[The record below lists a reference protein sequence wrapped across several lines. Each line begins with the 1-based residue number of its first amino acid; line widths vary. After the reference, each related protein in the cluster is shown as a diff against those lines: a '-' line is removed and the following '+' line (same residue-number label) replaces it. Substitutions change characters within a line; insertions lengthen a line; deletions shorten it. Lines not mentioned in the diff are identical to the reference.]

1 MIYLDNAATT
11 ALDEKCFDIIKE
23 YNIDKFYNPSALYR
37 KAMESANSIK
47 RARNVIA
54 KSLGVKG
61 EEIIFTASGSE
72 ADNIALMCSI
82 RAKNGKIIVGSSE
95 HSAIYNTALELK
107 VRGYDVV
114 FAPCDSCGRTDLT
127 QLEKLLDNT
136 VVLVSIMHVCNET
149 GALNDLAAIS
159 KMVKAKAPRAVFH
172 SDGVQ
177 AYGKIPVNLKSL
189 GVDLYSI
196 SGHKIHAPKGIGAL
210 YCRSGLYLKTFIFGG
225 GQENNVRS
233 ATENLPSIMALGYV
247 VENNFANI
255 AANYTKVKELRD
267 YLYDSLN
274 SAFENIKVNTDLK
287 NSSPYV
293 FSFALNSA
301 RGEVLVHCLEDKG
314 VIVGTGSA
322 CNSQKST
329 KRIPA
334 ALGINDDYAQGMIR
348 VSFNE
353 KNTKEDVDCFITAL
367 KDSVSEL
374 IKYQNKSD
382 KNDCILSRLKLRQTR

>member
-11 ALDEKCFDIIKE
+11 ALDEKSFDIIKE

-247 VENNFANI
+247 VEKNFANI

-274 SAFENIKVNTDLK
+274 SAFENIKINTDLK

-293 FSFALNSA
+293 FSFALNSV

-382 KNDCILSRLKLRQTR
+382 KNDCILSRLKLR

>member
-11 ALDEKCFDIIKE
+11 ALDEKCLDIIRE
-23 YNIDKFYNPSALYR
+23 YNVERFYNPSALYR
-37 KAMESANSIK
+37 KAMESANAIK
-47 RARNVIA
+47 QARNSIA

-72 ADNIALMCSI
+72 ADNIALLCSV
-82 RAKNGKIIVGSSE
+82 RAKSGKVIIGSSE
-95 HSAIYNTALELK
+95 HSAVYNTALELK

-114 FAPCDSCGRTDLT
+114 FAPCDKFGRTDVGE
-127 QLEKLLDNT
+127 LEKLIDNT
-136 VVLVSIMHVCNET
+136 VVLISVMHVCNET
-149 GALNDLAAIS
+149 GALNDLSAIS
-159 KMVKAKAPRAVFH
+159 KIIKAKAPRAIFH

-210 YCRSGLYLKTFIFGG
+210 YCRSGLYLSTFVFGG

-233 ATENLPSIMALGYV
+233 ATENLPSIVAFGYLA
-247 VENNFANI
+247 EKI
-255 AANYTKVKELRD
+255 LPSLTDNYKKTKELRD
-267 YLYDSLN
+267 YLYQKLTDNL
-274 SAFENIKVNTDLK
+274 ENVKINTDLQH
-287 NSSPYV
+287 SSPYV

-301 RGEVLVHCLEDKG
+301 RGEVLVHCLEDRG
-314 VIVGTGSA
+314 IIVGTGSA

-334 ALGINDDYAQGMIR
+334 ALGIEGDYAQGMLR

-353 KNTKEDVDCFITAL
+353 NNTKDDIDAFIDAL
-367 KDSVSEL
+367 AQSLEEL
-374 IKYQNKSD
+374 IKYQNKSSIKD
-382 KNDCILSRLKLRQTR
+382 DCILSRLKLR

>member
-255 AANYTKVKELRD
+255 AVNYTKVKELRD

-274 SAFENIKVNTDLK
+274 NAFENIKVNTDLK

-353 KNTKEDVDCFITAL
+353 KNTKEDVDCFIAAL

-382 KNDCILSRLKLRQTR
+382 KNDCILSRLKLR

>member
-11 ALDEKCFDIIKE
+11 ALDEKCLEIIRE
-23 YNIDKFYNPSALYR
+23 YNVERFYNPSALYR
-37 KAMESANSIK
+37 KAMESANAIK
-47 RARNVIA
+47 QARNSIA

-72 ADNIALMCSI
+72 ADNIALLCSV
-82 RAKNGKIIVGSSE
+82 RAKSGKVIIGSSE
-95 HSAIYNTALELK
+95 HSAVYNTALELK

-114 FAPCDSCGRTDLT
+114 FAPCDKYGRTDVG
-127 QLEKLLDNT
+127 QLEKLIDNT
-136 VVLVSIMHVCNET
+136 VVLVSVMHVCNET
-149 GALNDLAAIS
+149 GALNDLSAIS
-159 KMVKAKAPRAVFH
+159 KIIKTKAPRAIFH

-210 YCRSGLYLKTFIFGG
+210 YCRSGLYLRTFVFGG

-233 ATENLPSIMALGYV
+233 ATENLPSIVAFGYLA
-247 VENNFANI
+247 EKNLLSLND
-255 AANYTKVKELRD
+255 NYKKTTELRD
-267 YLYDSLN
+267 YLYQKLTDN
-274 SAFENIKVNTDLK
+274 FENVKINTDLLH
-287 NSSPYV
+287 SSPYV

-301 RGEVLVHCLEDKG
+301 RGEVLVHCLEDRG
-314 VIVGTGSA
+314 IIVGTGSA

-334 ALGINDDYAQGMIR
+334 ALGIEGDYAQGMLR

-353 KNTKEDVDCFITAL
+353 NNTKDDIDAFIDAL
-367 KDSVSEL
+367 AQSLEEL
-374 IKYQNKSD
+374 IKYQNKSSNKD
-382 KNDCILSRLKLRQTR
+382 DCILSRLKLR

>member
-11 ALDEKCFDIIKE
+11 ALDEKCLDIIRE
-23 YNIDKFYNPSALYR
+23 YNVERFYNPSALYR
-37 KAMESANSIK
+37 KAMESANAIK
-47 RARNVIA
+47 QARNSIA

-72 ADNIALMCSI
+72 ADNIALLCSV
-82 RAKNGKIIVGSSE
+82 RAKSGKVIIGSSE
-95 HSAIYNTALELK
+95 HSAVYNTALELK

-114 FAPCDSCGRTDLT
+114 FAPCDKFGRTDVGE
-127 QLEKLLDNT
+127 LEKLIDNT
-136 VVLVSIMHVCNET
+136 VVLISVMHVCNET
-149 GALNDLAAIS
+149 GALNDLSAIS
-159 KMVKAKAPRAVFH
+159 KIIKAKAPRAIFH

-210 YCRSGLYLKTFIFGG
+210 YCRSGLYLRTFVFGG

-233 ATENLPSIMALGYV
+233 ATENLPSIVAFGYLA
-247 VENNFANI
+247 EKI
-255 AANYTKVKELRD
+255 LPSLTDNYKKTKELRD
-267 YLYDSLN
+267 YLYQKLTDN
-274 SAFENIKVNTDLK
+274 FENVKINTDLQH
-287 NSSPYV
+287 SSPYV

-301 RGEVLVHCLEDKG
+301 RGEVLVHCLEDRG
-314 VIVGTGSA
+314 IIVGTGSA

-334 ALGINDDYAQGMIR
+334 ALGIEGDYAQGMLR

-353 KNTKEDVDCFITAL
+353 NNTKDDIDAFIDAL
-367 KDSVSEL
+367 AQSLEEL
-374 IKYQNKSD
+374 IKYQKKSSNKD
-382 KNDCILSRLKLRQTR
+382 DCILSRLKLR

>member
-11 ALDEKCFDIIKE
+11 ALDEKCLDIIRE
-23 YNIDKFYNPSALYR
+23 YNVERFYNPSALYR
-37 KAMESANSIK
+37 KAMESANAIK
-47 RARNVIA
+47 QARNSIA

-72 ADNIALMCSI
+72 ADNIALLCSV
-82 RAKNGKIIVGSSE
+82 RAKSGKVIIGSSE
-95 HSAIYNTALELK
+95 HSAVYNTALELK

-114 FAPCDSCGRTDLT
+114 FAPCDKYGRTDVG
-127 QLEKLLDNT
+127 QLEKLIDNT
-136 VVLVSIMHVCNET
+136 VVLVSVMHVCNET
-149 GALNDLAAIS
+149 GALNDLSAIS
-159 KMVKAKAPRAVFH
+159 KIIKAKAPRAIFH

-177 AYGKIPVNLKSL
+177 AYGKISVNLKSL

-210 YCRSGLYLKTFIFGG
+210 YCRSGLYLRTFVFGG

-233 ATENLPSIMALGYV
+233 ATENLPSIAAFGYLA
-247 VENNFANI
+247 EKNLPSLND
-255 AANYTKVKELRD
+255 NYKKTTELRD
-267 YLYDSLN
+267 YLYQKLTDN
-274 SAFENIKVNTDLK
+274 FENLIINTDLLH
-287 NSSPYV
+287 SSPYV

-301 RGEVLVHCLEDKG
+301 RGEVLVHCLEDRG
-314 VIVGTGSA
+314 IIVGTGSA

-334 ALGINDDYAQGMIR
+334 ALGIEGDYAQGMLR

-353 KNTKEDVDCFITAL
+353 NNTKDDIDAFIDAL
-367 KDSVSEL
+367 AQSLEEL
-374 IKYQNKSD
+374 IKYQNKSSNKD
-382 KNDCILSRLKLRQTR
+382 DCILSRLKLR

>member
-11 ALDEKCFDIIKE
+11 ALDEKCLDIIRE
-23 YNIDKFYNPSALYR
+23 YNVERFYNPSALYR
-37 KAMESANSIK
+37 KAMESANAIK
-47 RARNVIA
+47 QARNSIA

-72 ADNIALMCSI
+72 ADNIALLCSV
-82 RAKNGKIIVGSSE
+82 RAKSGKVIIGSSE
-95 HSAIYNTALELK
+95 HSAVYNTALELK

-114 FAPCDSCGRTDLT
+114 FAPCDKFGRTDVGE
-127 QLEKLLDNT
+127 LEKLIDNT
-136 VVLVSIMHVCNET
+136 VVLISVMHVCNET
-149 GALNDLAAIS
+149 GALNDLSAIS
-159 KMVKAKAPRAVFH
+159 KIIKAKAPRAIFH

-210 YCRSGLYLKTFIFGG
+210 YCRSGLYLRTFVFGG

-233 ATENLPSIMALGYV
+233 ATENLPSIVAFGYLA
-247 VENNFANI
+247 EKI
-255 AANYTKVKELRD
+255 LPSLTDNYKKTKELRD
-267 YLYDSLN
+267 YLYQKLTDNL
-274 SAFENIKVNTDLK
+274 ENVKINTDLQH
-287 NSSPYV
+287 SSPYV

-301 RGEVLVHCLEDKG
+301 RGEVLVHCLEDRG
-314 VIVGTGSA
+314 IIVGTGSA

-334 ALGINDDYAQGMIR
+334 ALGIEGDYAQGMLR

-353 KNTKEDVDCFITAL
+353 NNTKDDIDAFIDAL
-367 KDSVSEL
+367 AQSLEEL
-374 IKYQNKSD
+374 IKYQNKSSIKD
-382 KNDCILSRLKLRQTR
+382 DCILSRLKLR

>member
-47 RARNVIA
+47 CARNVIA

-225 GQENNVRS
+225 GQEKNVRS

-274 SAFENIKVNTDLK
+274 NAFENIKVNTDLK

-382 KNDCILSRLKLRQTR
+382 KNDCILSRLKLR

>member
-11 ALDEKCFDIIKE
+11 ALDEKCLDIIRE
-23 YNIDKFYNPSALYR
+23 YNVERFYNPSALYR
-37 KAMESANSIK
+37 KAMESANAIK
-47 RARNVIA
+47 QARNSIA

-72 ADNIALMCSI
+72 ADNIALLCSV
-82 RAKNGKIIVGSSE
+82 RAKSGKVIIGSSE
-95 HSAIYNTALELK
+95 HSAVYNTALELK

-114 FAPCDSCGRTDLT
+114 FAPCDKFGRTDVGE
-127 QLEKLLDNT
+127 LEKLIDNT
-136 VVLVSIMHVCNET
+136 VVLISVMHVCNET
-149 GALNDLAAIS
+149 GALNDLSAIS
-159 KMVKAKAPRAVFH
+159 KIIKAKAPRAIFH

-210 YCRSGLYLKTFIFGG
+210 YCRSGLYLRTFVFGG

-233 ATENLPSIMALGYV
+233 ATENLPSIVAFGYLA
-247 VENNFANI
+247 EKI
-255 AANYTKVKELRD
+255 LPSLTDNYKKTKELRD
-267 YLYDSLN
+267 YLYQKLTDN
-274 SAFENIKVNTDLK
+274 FENVKINTDLQH
-287 NSSPYV
+287 SSPYV

-301 RGEVLVHCLEDKG
+301 RGEVLVHCLEDRG
-314 VIVGTGSA
+314 IIVGTGSA

-334 ALGINDDYAQGMIR
+334 ALGIKGDYAQGMLR

-353 KNTKEDVDCFITAL
+353 NNTKDDIDAFTDAL
-367 KDSVSEL
+367 AQSLEEL
-374 IKYQNKSD
+374 IKYQNKSSNKD
-382 KNDCILSRLKLRQTR
+382 DCILSRLKLR

>member
-47 RARNVIA
+47 RARNAVA

-382 KNDCILSRLKLRQTR
+382 KNDCILSRLKLR

>member
-11 ALDEKCFDIIKE
+11 ALDEKCLDIIRE
-23 YNIDKFYNPSALYR
+23 YNVERFYNPSALYR
-37 KAMESANSIK
+37 KAMESANAIK
-47 RARNVIA
+47 QARNSIA

-72 ADNIALMCSI
+72 ADNIALLCSV
-82 RAKNGKIIVGSSE
+82 RAKSGKVIIGSSE
-95 HSAIYNTALELK
+95 HSAVYNTALELK

-114 FAPCDSCGRTDLT
+114 FAPCDKYGRTDVR
-127 QLEKLLDNT
+127 QLEKLIDNT
-136 VVLVSIMHVCNET
+136 VVLVSVMHVCNET
-149 GALNDLAAIS
+149 GALNDLSAIS
-159 KMVKAKAPRAVFH
+159 KIIKAKAPRAIFH

-177 AYGKIPVNLKSL
+177 AYGKISVNLKSL

-210 YCRSGLYLKTFIFGG
+210 YCRSGLYLRTFVFGG

-233 ATENLPSIMALGYV
+233 ATENLPSIVAFGYLA
-247 VENNFANI
+247 EKNLPSLTD
-255 AANYTKVKELRD
+255 NYKKTTELRD
-267 YLYDSLN
+267 YLYQKLTDN
-274 SAFENIKVNTDLK
+274 FENVKINTDLLH
-287 NSSPYV
+287 SSPYV

-301 RGEVLVHCLEDKG
+301 KGEVLVHCLEDRG
-314 VIVGTGSA
+314 IIVGTGSA

-334 ALGINDDYAQGMIR
+334 ALGIEGDYAQGMLR

-353 KNTKEDVDCFITAL
+353 NNTKDDIDAFIDAL
-367 KDSVSEL
+367 AQSLEEL
-374 IKYQNKSD
+374 IKYQNKSSNKD
-382 KNDCILSRLKLRQTR
+382 DCILSRLKLR

>member
-11 ALDEKCFDIIKE
+11 ALDEKCLDIIRE
-23 YNIDKFYNPSALYR
+23 YNVERFYNPSALYR
-37 KAMESANSIK
+37 KAMESANAIK
-47 RARNVIA
+47 QARNSIA

-72 ADNIALMCSI
+72 ADNIALLCSV
-82 RAKNGKIIVGSSE
+82 RAKSGKVIIGSSE
-95 HSAIYNTALELK
+95 HSAVYNTALELK

-114 FAPCDSCGRTDLT
+114 FAPCDKYGRTDVG
-127 QLEKLLDNT
+127 QLEKLIDNT
-136 VVLVSIMHVCNET
+136 VVLVSVMHVCNET
-149 GALNDLAAIS
+149 GALNDLSAIS
-159 KMVKAKAPRAVFH
+159 KIIKAKAPRAIFH

-210 YCRSGLYLKTFIFGG
+210 YCRSGLYLRTFVFGG

-233 ATENLPSIMALGYV
+233 ATENLPSIVAFGYLA
-247 VENNFANI
+247 EKNLPSLND
-255 AANYTKVKELRD
+255 NYKKTTELRD
-267 YLYDSLN
+267 YLYQKLTDN
-274 SAFENIKVNTDLK
+274 FENLIINTDFQH
-287 NSSPYV
+287 SSPYV

-301 RGEVLVHCLEDKG
+301 RGEVLVHCLEDRG
-314 VIVGTGSA
+314 IIVGTGSA

-334 ALGINDDYAQGMIR
+334 ALGIEGDYAQGMLR

-353 KNTKEDVDCFITAL
+353 NNTKDDIDAFIDAL
-367 KDSVSEL
+367 AQSLEEL
-374 IKYQNKSD
+374 IKYQNKSSNKD
-382 KNDCILSRLKLRQTR
+382 DCILSRLKLR

>member
-11 ALDEKCFDIIKE
+11 ALDEKCLDIIRE
-23 YNIDKFYNPSALYR
+23 YNVERFYNPSALYR
-37 KAMESANSIK
+37 KAMESANAIK
-47 RARNVIA
+47 QARNSIA

-72 ADNIALMCSI
+72 ADNIALLCSV
-82 RAKNGKIIVGSSE
+82 RAKSGKVIIGSSE
-95 HSAIYNTALELK
+95 HSAVYNTALELK

-114 FAPCDSCGRTDLT
+114 FAPCDKFGRTDVGE
-127 QLEKLLDNT
+127 LEKLIDNT
-136 VVLVSIMHVCNET
+136 VVLISVMHVCNET
-149 GALNDLAAIS
+149 GALNDLSAIS
-159 KMVKAKAPRAVFH
+159 KIIKAKAPRAIFH

-210 YCRSGLYLKTFIFGG
+210 YCRSGLYLRTFVFGG

-233 ATENLPSIMALGYV
+233 ATENLPSIVAFGYLA
-247 VENNFANI
+247 EKI
-255 AANYTKVKELRD
+255 LPSLTDNYKKTKELRD
-267 YLYDSLN
+267 YLYQKLTDN
-274 SAFENIKVNTDLK
+274 FENVKINTDLQH
-287 NSSPYV
+287 SSPYV

-301 RGEVLVHCLEDKG
+301 RGEVLVHCLEDRG
-314 VIVGTGSA
+314 IIVGTGSA

-334 ALGINDDYAQGMIR
+334 ALGIEGDYAQGMLR

-353 KNTKEDVDCFITAL
+353 NNTKDDIDAFIDAL
-367 KDSVSEL
+367 AQSLKEL
-374 IKYQNKSD
+374 IKYQNKSSNKD
-382 KNDCILSRLKLRQTR
+382 DCILSRLKLR

>member
-47 RARNVIA
+47 RARNAVA

-255 AANYTKVKELRD
+255 AVNYTKVKELRD

-314 VIVGTGSA
+314 IIVGTGSA

-382 KNDCILSRLKLRQTR
+382 KNDCILSRLKLR

>member
-11 ALDEKCFDIIKE
+11 ALDEKCLDIIRE
-23 YNIDKFYNPSALYR
+23 YNVERFYNPSALYR
-37 KAMESANSIK
+37 KAMESANAIK
-47 RARNVIA
+47 QARNSIA

-61 EEIIFTASGSE
+61 EEIIFTTSGSE
-72 ADNIALMCSI
+72 ADNIALLCSV
-82 RAKNGKIIVGSSE
+82 RAKSGKVIIGSSE
-95 HSAIYNTALELK
+95 HSAVYNTALELK

-114 FAPCDSCGRTDLT
+114 FAPCDKYGRTDVG
-127 QLEKLLDNT
+127 QLEKLIDNT
-136 VVLVSIMHVCNET
+136 VVLVSVMHVCNET
-149 GALNDLAAIS
+149 GALNDLSAIS
-159 KMVKAKAPRAVFH
+159 KIIKAKAPRAIFH

-210 YCRSGLYLKTFIFGG
+210 YCRSGLYLRTFVFGG

-233 ATENLPSIMALGYV
+233 ATENLPSIVAFGYLA
-247 VENNFANI
+247 EKNLPSLTD
-255 AANYTKVKELRD
+255 NYKKTTELRD
-267 YLYDSLN
+267 YLYQKLTDN
-274 SAFENIKVNTDLK
+274 FENVKINTDLLH
-287 NSSPYV
+287 SSPYV

-301 RGEVLVHCLEDKG
+301 RGEVLVHCLEDRG
-314 VIVGTGSA
+314 IIVGTGSA

-334 ALGINDDYAQGMIR
+334 ALGIEGDYAQGMLR

-353 KNTKEDVDCFITAL
+353 NNTKDDIDAFIDAL
-367 KDSVSEL
+367 AQSLEEL
-374 IKYQNKSD
+374 IKYQNKSSNKD
-382 KNDCILSRLKLRQTR
+382 DCILSRLKLRK

>member
-11 ALDEKCFDIIKE
+11 ALDEKCLDIIRE
-23 YNIDKFYNPSALYR
+23 YNVERFYNPSALYR
-37 KAMESANSIK
+37 KAMESANAIK
-47 RARNVIA
+47 QARNSIA

-72 ADNIALMCSI
+72 ADNIALLCSV
-82 RAKNGKIIVGSSE
+82 RAKSGKVIIGSSE
-95 HSAIYNTALELK
+95 HSAVYNTALELK

-114 FAPCDSCGRTDLT
+114 FAPCDKYGRTDVG
-127 QLEKLLDNT
+127 QLEKLIDNT
-136 VVLVSIMHVCNET
+136 VVLVSVMHVCNET
-149 GALNDLAAIS
+149 GALNDLSAIS
-159 KMVKAKAPRAVFH
+159 KIIKAKAPRAIFH

-177 AYGKIPVNLKSL
+177 AYGKVSVNLKSL

-210 YCRSGLYLKTFIFGG
+210 YCRSGLYLRTFVFGG

-233 ATENLPSIMALGYV
+233 ATENLPSIVAFGYLA
-247 VENNFANI
+247 EKILPSLND
-255 AANYTKVKELRD
+255 NYKKTTELRD
-267 YLYDSLN
+267 YLYQKLTDN
-274 SAFENIKVNTDLK
+274 FENVKINTDLLH
-287 NSSPYV
+287 SSPYV

-301 RGEVLVHCLEDKG
+301 RGEVLVHCLEDRG
-314 VIVGTGSA
+314 IIVGTGSA

-334 ALGINDDYAQGMIR
+334 ALGIEGDYAQGMLR

-353 KNTKEDVDCFITAL
+353 NNTKDDIDAFIDAL
-367 KDSVSEL
+367 AQSLEEL
-374 IKYQNKSD
+374 IKYQNKSSNKD
-382 KNDCILSRLKLRQTR
+382 DCILSRLKLR

>member
-11 ALDEKCFDIIKE
+11 ALDEKCLDIIRE
-23 YNIDKFYNPSALYR
+23 YNVERFYNPSASYR
-37 KAMESANSIK
+37 KAMGSANAIK
-47 RARNVIA
+47 QARNSIA

-72 ADNIALMCSI
+72 ADNIALLCSV
-82 RAKNGKIIVGSSE
+82 RAKSGKVIIGSSE
-95 HSAIYNTALELK
+95 HSAVYNTALELK

-114 FAPCDSCGRTDLT
+114 FAPCDKFGRTDVGE
-127 QLEKLLDNT
+127 LEKLIDNT
-136 VVLVSIMHVCNET
+136 VVLISVMHVCNET
-149 GALNDLAAIS
+149 GALNDLSAIS
-159 KMVKAKAPRAVFH
+159 KIIKAKAPRAIFH

-210 YCRSGLYLKTFIFGG
+210 YCRSGLYLRTFVFGG

-233 ATENLPSIMALGYV
+233 ATENLPSIVAFGYLA
-247 VENNFANI
+247 EKI
-255 AANYTKVKELRD
+255 LPSLTDNYKKTKELRD
-267 YLYDSLN
+267 YLYQKLTDN
-274 SAFENIKVNTDLK
+274 FENVKINTDLQH
-287 NSSPYV
+287 SSPYV

-301 RGEVLVHCLEDKG
+301 RGEVLVHCLEDRG
-314 VIVGTGSA
+314 IIVGTGSA

-334 ALGINDDYAQGMIR
+334 ALGIEGDYAQGMLR

-353 KNTKEDVDCFITAL
+353 NNTKDDIDAFIDAL
-367 KDSVSEL
+367 AQSLEEL
-374 IKYQNKSD
+374 IKYQNKSSNKD
-382 KNDCILSRLKLRQTR
+382 DCILSRLKLR

>member
-11 ALDEKCFDIIKE
+11 ALDEKCLDIIRE
-23 YNIDKFYNPSALYR
+23 YNVERFYNPSALYR
-37 KAMESANSIK
+37 KAMESANAIK
-47 RARNVIA
+47 QARNSIA

-72 ADNIALMCSI
+72 ADNIALLCSV
-82 RAKNGKIIVGSSE
+82 RAKSGKVIIGSSE
-95 HSAIYNTALELK
+95 HSAVYNTALELK

-114 FAPCDSCGRTDLT
+114 FAPCDKFGRTDVGE
-127 QLEKLLDNT
+127 LEKLIDNT
-136 VVLVSIMHVCNET
+136 VVLISIMHVCNET
-149 GALNDLAAIS
+149 GALNDLSAIS
-159 KMVKAKAPRAVFH
+159 KIIKAKAPRAIFH

-177 AYGKIPVNLKSL
+177 AYGKITVNLKSL

-210 YCRSGLYLKTFIFGG
+210 YCRSGLYLRTFVFGG

-233 ATENLPSIMALGYV
+233 ATENLPSIVAFGYLA
-247 VENNFANI
+247 EKI
-255 AANYTKVKELRD
+255 LPSLTDNYKKTKELRD
-267 YLYDSLN
+267 YLYQKLTDN
-274 SAFENIKVNTDLK
+274 FENVKINTDLQH
-287 NSSPYV
+287 SSPYV

-301 RGEVLVHCLEDKG
+301 RGEVLVHCLEDRG
-314 VIVGTGSA
+314 IIVGTGSA

-334 ALGINDDYAQGMIR
+334 ALGIEGDYAQGMLR

-353 KNTKEDVDCFITAL
+353 KNTKDDIDEFIDAL
-367 KDSVSEL
+367 AQSLEEL
-374 IKYQNKSD
+374 IKYQNKSSNKD
-382 KNDCILSRLKLRQTR
+382 DCILSRLKLR

>member
-210 YCRSGLYLKTFIFGG
+210 YCRSGLYLRTFIFGG

-247 VENNFANI
+247 VEKNFANI

-382 KNDCILSRLKLRQTR
+382 KNDCILSRLKLR

>member
-11 ALDEKCFDIIKE
+11 ALDEKCLDIIRE
-23 YNIDKFYNPSALYR
+23 YNVERFYNPSALYR
-37 KAMESANSIK
+37 KAMESANAIK
-47 RARNVIA
+47 QARNSIA

-72 ADNIALMCSI
+72 ADNIALLCSV
-82 RAKNGKIIVGSSE
+82 RAKSGKVIIGSSE
-95 HSAIYNTALELK
+95 HSAVYNTALELK

-114 FAPCDSCGRTDLT
+114 FAPCDKYGRTDVR
-127 QLEKLLDNT
+127 QLEKLIDNT
-136 VVLVSIMHVCNET
+136 VVLVSVMHVCNET
-149 GALNDLAAIS
+149 GALNDLSAIS
-159 KMVKAKAPRAVFH
+159 KIIKAKAPRAIFH

-177 AYGKIPVNLKSL
+177 AYGKISVNLKSL

-210 YCRSGLYLKTFIFGG
+210 YCRSGLYLRTFVFGG

-233 ATENLPSIMALGYV
+233 ATENLPSIVAFGYLA
-247 VENNFANI
+247 EKI
-255 AANYTKVKELRD
+255 LPSLTDNYKKTTELRD
-267 YLYDSLN
+267 YLYQKLTDN
-274 SAFENIKVNTDLK
+274 FENVKINTDLLH
-287 NSSPYV
+287 SSPYV

-301 RGEVLVHCLEDKG
+301 RGEVLVHCLEDRG
-314 VIVGTGSA
+314 IIVGTGSA

-334 ALGINDDYAQGMIR
+334 ALGIEGDYAQGMLR

-353 KNTKEDVDCFITAL
+353 NNTKDDIDAFIDAL
-367 KDSVSEL
+367 AQSLEEL
-374 IKYQNKSD
+374 IKYQNKSSNKD
-382 KNDCILSRLKLRQTR
+382 DCILSRLKLR